1 MRLWTFLL
9 IGLLLLGGCG
19 GAATPEPP
27 PDPNQLLTQ
36 ATTNILGSETLQILL
51 DRSGADYAI
60 QTELGSAVI
69 NRLEAQYRAPETIR
83 ALARVMLGR
92 LTTDI
97 EVFARD
103 EDQWWRVAGTP
114 WQNIP
119 FLPGFNPRALLQE
132 EDRGL
137 QAALRALK
145 NVRYLGESTLEDG
158 STTYHLTS
166 EADGAEVSW
175 MLLYIVQITGRV
187 TVDVFI
193 DKALIL
199 PIKFVIVQPET
210 ATDQVGPTTWNIEL
224 FDFNEPLNL
233 VDPSGA
239 PTAAPG

>member
-1 MRLWTFLL
+1 MRLWTFLF
-9 IGLLLLGGCG
+9 IGLLFLGGCG
-19 GAATPEPP
+19 GATTPEPP

-36 ATTNILGSETLQILL
+36 ATTNILGTDTLQIVL

-60 QTELGSAVI
+60 QTDLGSAVI
-69 NRLEAQYRAPETIR
+69 NRLEAQYLAPETIR

-97 EVFARD
+97 EVFARAD
-103 EDQWWRVAGTP
+103 DQWWRVAGTP

-137 QAALRALK
+137 QAALRALR
-145 NVRYLGESTLEDG
+145 NIQYAGESTLEDG
-158 STTYHLTS
+158 STAYHLTS

-199 PIKFVIVQPET
+199 PVKFIIVQPET
-210 ATDQVGPTTWNIEL
+210 ATGQVGPTTWNIEL
-224 FDFNEPLNL
+224 YDFNKPLQLNEPA
-233 VDPSGA
+233 PA
-239 PTAAPG
+239 PTPTPG